1 LKAKITLYEARQNL
15 LYFMYDKFNVDKEL
29 LKDFVDIFELVS
41 YSKKTLI
48 IKEYENIDKVSFII
62 SGLVRIYYKKEDK
75 EITTWLLTEDKYFMP
90 VYHIFTNRDNLN
102 NYEALENTVVLQ
114 STYKK
119 MEEVYEKHPM
129 LERMGRKVVEAYYAS
144 YLHHTYNVLY
154 LSAEERY
161 KKFINENSDLLNRV
175 SLKYIASYIGIKQE
189 TLSRIRGH
197 K

>member
-1 LKAKITLYEARQNL
+1 LKTVVDLNEARQIL
-15 LYFMYDKFNVDKEL
+15 LHFMYDKFNVEKEL
-29 LKDFVDIFELVS
+29 LKDFVDNFELVS
-41 YSKKTLI
+41 YPKKTLV

-75 EITTWLLTEDKYFMP
+75 EITTWLLSENSFFMP

-102 NYEALENTVVLQ
+102 NYEALEDTIVLQ

-129 LERMGRKVVEAYYAS
+129 LERMGRKIVEAYYAS

-161 KKFINENSDLLNRV
+161 KSFVNENADLLNRV